1 MNTNRLHTFTRWP
14 DDPERRIE
22 LAKVDLAF
30 CRVMESIGIESPAIC
45 QIRHF
50 ANQAL
55 GLAKLE
61 MGELEL

>member
-1 MNTNRLHTFTRWP
+1 MSNRLHTFTRWP

-22 LAKVDLAF
+22 LARLELEF
-30 CRVMESIGIESPAIC
+30 CRILEKHDMKCHTVA
-45 QIRHF
+45 QIRYF